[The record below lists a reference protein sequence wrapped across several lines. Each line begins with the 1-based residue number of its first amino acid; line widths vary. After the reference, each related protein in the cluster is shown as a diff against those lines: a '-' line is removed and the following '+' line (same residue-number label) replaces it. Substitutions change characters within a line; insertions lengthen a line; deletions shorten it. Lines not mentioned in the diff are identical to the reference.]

1 MVSNRVIG
9 ILALQGDFI
18 EHEFVLK
25 QIGVQSKQIRLP
37 QDLDEIDSLIIPGG
51 ESTTL
56 VYLMNLYH
64 LDKLIVEKVLSG
76 MPVWGT
82 CAGLIVL
89 SKKIKEEFPV
99 PLNLLDIEVSR
110 NAYGRQVDS
119 FEQEIIFD
127 VIGNTPF
134 NSVFIRAPK
143 IISIGN
149 TVESLGELNKNTP
162 VAVREKNILGTS
174 FHPELTSD
182 FRFHNYFIQNVV

>member
-1 MVSNRVIG
+1 
-9 ILALQGDFI
+9 
-18 EHEFVLK
+18 
-25 QIGVQSKQIRLP
+25 
-37 QDLDEIDSLIIPGG
+37 
-51 ESTTL
+51 
-56 VYLMNLYH
+56 MN
-64 LDKLIVEKVLSG
+64 
-76 MPVWGT
+76 
-82 CAGLIVL
+82 
-89 SKKIKEEFPV
+89 
-99 PLNLLDIEVSR
+99 IEVSR

>member
-1 MVSNRVIG
+1 MLANRVIG

-25 QIGVQSKQIRLP
+25 QIGVKTKQIRLP
-37 QDLDEIDSLIIPGG
+37 KDLEEIDSLIIPGG

-56 VYLMNLYH
+56 VYLMDLYH
-64 LDKLIVEKVLSG
+64 LDKLIAEKVLSG

-127 VIGNTPF
+127 VIGSKPF
-134 NSVFIRAPK
+134 NTVFIRAPK

-149 TVESLGELNKNTP
+149 TVESLGELNKDTP

-182 FRFHNYFIQNVV
+182 FRFHNYFIQNVM

>member
-64 LDKLIVEKVLSG
+64 LDKLIVESFKKVEKTFG
-76 MPVWGT
+76 P
-82 CAGLIVL
+82 
-89 SKKIKEEFPV
+89 
-99 PLNLLDIEVSR
+99 
-110 NAYGRQVDS
+110 
-119 FEQEIIFD
+119 
-127 VIGNTPF
+127 
-134 NSVFIRAPK
+134 
-143 IISIGN
+143 
-149 TVESLGELNKNTP
+149 NKNLIFSISP
-162 VAVREKNILGTS
+162 FA
-174 FHPELTSD
+174 
-182 FRFHNYFIQNVV
+182 